1 MNPLFERA
9 QPEWVQRVID
19 EYPLA
24 LLISHKLNASP
35 LPLLAERDEQGK
47 LAALF
52 GHCARAN
59 PLVDDFAR
67 DPEGLIIFSGPQ
79 GYVSPHLVSKPD
91 WGPTWN
97 YASVRFRVEVRF
109 VPEETQ
115 SSVEL
120 LAEKLESDSWSL
132 TRLGARADAM
142 MSHIIAFRA
151 RVTGTEHVF
160 KLGQDE
166 SDLSHA
172 EIVARHPDRTL
183 AEWMAAARQP

>member
-1 MNPLFERA
+1 MNPLFESA

-35 LPLLAERDEQGK
+35 LPLLAEWDEQGNI
-47 LAALF
+47 AALF

-59 PLVDDFAR
+59 PLVGDFAGN
-67 DPEGLIIFSGPQ
+67 PEGLVVFNGPQ
-79 GYVSPHLVSKPD
+79 GYISPRLVSKPD

-97 YASVRFRVEVRF
+97 YASLRFRVEVRF

-115 SSVEL
+115 RAVEL
-120 LAEKLESDSWSL
+120 LAGKLEGHGWSL
-132 TRLGARADAM
+132 ARLGARTDAM
-142 MSHIIAFRA
+142 MSQIIAFRA
-151 RVTGTEHVF
+151 RVTGADHVF

-166 SDLSHA
+166 SSQSHA
-172 EIVARHPDRTL
+172 EIVAGHPDRTL
-183 AEWMAAARQP
+183 AEWMAATRRP